1 MRINIYTSLNGVGL
15 EKDYLILKQV
25 FEAAGHSVG
34 VADYLSRRIRP
45 EKADVA
51 IHLEI
56 PRFDLMPMA
65 RVNYMMPNPEW
76 FMSDWMRQVNRFD
89 GILCKTHDCVNVF
102 NGTGRAIYTG
112 FTSMDFYRPM
122 KKSKHLIHVQG
133 KSDFKGTGEILHA
146 YQRNELP
153 RLFLL
158 SKKPHQTTNNVVNAG
173 FLSDDDF
180 IKLINCCMIHLC
192 PSLYEGYGH
201 YIWEAMS
208 CGNVVIT
215 TDAAPMNEFIIDSRF
230 LVETNKPWRH
240 HQGMMHPPLV
250 DSLVDVIGRVA
261 AMDEDE
267 LLKVGEK
274 NRALYLAND
283 AAFRERILSVIS

>member
-15 EKDYLILKQV
+15 EKDYMILKGI
-25 FEAAGHSVG
+25 FESAGHTVG
-34 VADYLSRRIRP
+34 MADYFQRRMRP
-45 EKADVA
+45 DRADVA

-56 PRFDLMPMA
+56 PRFDLMSMA
-65 RVNYMMPNPEW
+65 AVNYMMPNPEW
-76 FMSDWMRQVNRFD
+76 FMSDWMRQVKRFD

-102 NGTGRAIYTG
+102 IGTGKAIYTG

-133 KSDFKGTGEILHA
+133 KSDFKGTGEILQA

-180 IKLINCCMIHLC
+180 IKLINCCMIHVC

-215 TDAAPMNEFIIDSRF
+215 TDAAPMNEFVTDDRL
-230 LVETNKPWRH
+230 LVATNKPWKH
-240 HQGMMHPPLV
+240 HQGLMHPPLV
-250 DSLVDVIGRVA
+250 DSLTDVIRSVS
-261 AMDEDE
+261 AMDEAE
-267 LLKVGEK
+267 LIAIGEY
-274 NRALYLAND
+274 NRATYLAND
-283 AAFRERILSVIS
+283 AAFKERILNVIN

>member
-1 MRINIYTSLNGVGL
+1 MKINIYTSLNGVGL
-15 EKDYLILKQV
+15 EKDYLVLKQV

-34 VADYLSRRIRP
+34 VCDYFQRRMRP
-45 EKADVA
+45 AKADIA

-56 PRFDLMPMA
+56 PRFDLMSMA
-65 RVNYMMPNPEW
+65 NVNYMMPNPEW
-76 FMSDWMRQVNRFD
+76 FMSDWMRNINRFNA
-89 GILCKTHDCVNVF
+89 ILCKTHDCVNVF
-102 NGTGRAIYTG
+102 GGNAIYTG
-112 FTSMDFYRPM
+112 FTSIDFYKPM
-122 KKSKHLIHVQG
+122 KKSRQLIHVQG
-133 KSDFKGTGEILHA
+133 KSGFKGTGEILQA
-146 YQRNELP
+146 YQKAELP

-158 SKKPHQTTNNVVNAG
+158 SKKPHADTRNVVNAG

-215 TDAAPMNEFIIDSRF
+215 TNAAPMNEFITDRRF

-261 AMDEDE
+261 AMDEAE

-283 AAFRERILSVIS
+283 AAFRERMLNVIS

>member
-34 VADYLSRRIRP
+34 VCDYFQRRMRP
-45 EKADVA
+45 DKADVA

-56 PRFDLMPMA
+56 PRFDLMSMA
-65 RVNYMMPNPEW
+65 KVNYMMPNPEW
-76 FMSDWMRQVNRFD
+76 FMSDWMRHINRFNA
-89 GILCKTHDCVNVF
+89 ILCKTHDCVNVF
-102 NGTGRAIYTG
+102 GGKAIYTG
-112 FTSMDFYRPM
+112 FTSVDFYKKM
-122 KKSKHLIHVQG
+122 KKSRQLIHVQG
-133 KSDFKGTGEILHA
+133 KSDFKGTGEILQA
-146 YQRNELP
+146 YQKAELP

-158 SKKPHQTTNNVVNAG
+158 SKKPHAATRNVVNAG
-173 FLSDDDF
+173 FISDDDF
-180 IKLINCCMIHLC
+180 SKLINCCMIHLC

-215 TDAAPMNEFIIDSRF
+215 TNAAPMNEFIIDSRF

-261 AMDEDE
+261 AMDEAE
-267 LLKVGEK
+267 LLKVGEQ

-283 AAFRERILSVIS
+283 AAFRGRILNVIS

>member
-15 EKDYLILKQV
+15 EKDYLILKRV
-25 FEAAGHSVG
+25 FEAAGYSVG
-34 VADYLSRRIRP
+34 VCDYFQRRMRP
-45 EKADVA
+45 DKADIA

-56 PRFDLMPMA
+56 PRFDLMSMA
-65 RVNYMMPNPEW
+65 KVNYMMPNPEW
-76 FMSDWMRQVNRFD
+76 FMSDWMRHINRFNA
-89 GILCKTHDCVNVF
+89 ILCKTNDCVRVF
-102 NGTGRAIYTG
+102 GGKAIYTG
-112 FTSMDFYRPM
+112 FTSVDFFKPM
-122 KKSKHLIHVQG
+122 KKSRQLIHIQG
-133 KSDFKGTGEILHA
+133 KSDFKGTGEILQA
-146 YQRNELP
+146 YQKAELP

-158 SKKPHQTTNNVVNAG
+158 SKKPHADTSNVVNAG

-180 IKLINCCMIHLC
+180 IKLINCCMIHIC

-215 TDAAPMNEFIIDSRF
+215 TNAAPMNEFITDGRF
-230 LVETNKPWRH
+230 LVDTNKPWRH
-240 HQGMMHPPLV
+240 HQGLMHPPLV

-261 AMDEDE
+261 AMDEAE

-283 AAFRERILSVIS
+283 AAFRERILNVIS